1 MKKTLILFCM
11 MACSSVLFAQL
22 KVASQGNIGI
32 GTNPTADKKLNMD
45 LNGAYEYGIYSRIC
59 SSRSWGM
66 AIQATAIYKYD
77 RQCAIYAAATN
88 STPATSGRAYGVL
101 GSAGNR
107 TPGYN
112 YGIFGL
118 LEGTNNGAGVC
129 GTTTSSLPA
138 INGYYAGYFYGNTY
152 VSGNLT
158 AQTVTTLSD
167 VRHKTNIAQI
177 NNTALMKLSTLRPV
191 QYNMRPYSEVM
202 AVASDTG
209 SVATKA
215 VEKWEIDNNVHY
227 GLIAQEVQEIYPELV
242 QADGAG
248 MLSINYIELI
258 PLLIQS
264 VQELSAQVASLKGT
278 SARKAQ
284 AVETSTEI
292 VPALYQN
299 NPNPF
304 TENTV
309 IAYDLPSTTQNAAL
323 YIYDMNG
330 SQIAQYSIT
339 SFGNNS
345 LTIDG
350 GSLGA
355 GMYLYSLIADGKVID
370 TKRMI
375 LTK

>member
-1 MKKTLILFCM
+1 
-11 MACSSVLFAQL
+11 
-22 KVASQGNIGI
+22 
-32 GTNPTADKKLNMD
+32 
-45 LNGAYEYGIYSRIC
+45 
-59 SSRSWGM
+59 
-66 AIQATAIYKYD
+66 
-77 RQCAIYAAATN
+77 
-88 STPATSGRAYGVL
+88 
-101 GSAGNR
+101 
-107 TPGYN
+107 
-112 YGIFGL
+112 
-118 LEGTNNGAGVC
+118 
-129 GTTTSSLPA
+129 
-138 INGYYAGYFYGNTY
+138 
-152 VSGNLT
+152 
-158 AQTVTTLSD
+158 
-167 VRHKTNIAQI
+167 
-177 NNTALMKLSTLRPV
+177 MKLSTLRPV

-284 AVETSTEI
+284 AAETSTEI

-330 SQIAQYSIT
+330 SQLAQYSIT

-350 GSLGA
+350 GSLEA